1 MPTARIFVATVFGG
15 ALDVAEEIA
24 PLLREAGFEVTIFDQ
39 PVLEALTD
47 PLPDLALFC
56 ISTTGSGDFPGNF
69 VPFVQALDERGA
81 ALQGLRYG
89 LIAMGDSS
97 YPTFCGAGRRLDG
110 LLAEYGAQ
118 RLGERLEIDAMEV
131 LHPDEEA
138 IAWAE
143 RWIEQ
148 L

>member
-56 ISTTGSGDFPGNF
+56 ISTTGCGDFPGNF
-69 VPFVQALDERGA
+69 VAFVQALDERGA

-110 LLAEYGAQ
+110 LLAEYGAK

-131 LHPDEEA
+131 LHPDEEGV
-138 IAWAE
+138 AWAE